1 MHCFFH
7 SPINTQ
13 SITLSV
19 VQSSQQLLFCSAQGY
34 NFYSVPSSRPRKIKF
49 IRFAVPCTCTLT
61 LFLLGQMV
69 DWFRVTAIV
78 SLVRS
83 SGLTWSWICIVRRHL
98 KEVNEVVHR
107 PKLQTIISIATAHPF
122 APRPLPLPQDMTA
135 KLASSQP
142 RTSVDFLVIPPKH
155 IHAPPSNSTIFSSQQ
170 RKHSKL

>member
-1 MHCFFH
+1 M
-7 SPINTQ
+7 
-13 SITLSV
+13 
-19 VQSSQQLLFCSAQGY
+19 
-34 NFYSVPSSRPRKIKF
+34 PSSCAPKIKF
-49 IRFAVPCTCTLT
+49 IRFAVPCTCTIT

-135 KLASSQP
+135 KLAQ
-142 RTSVDFLVIPPKH
+142 RTSVDFLVIPPKPH
-155 IHAPPSNSTIFSSQQ
+155 PTKQLNHFSSQQ